1 MLSNAQKNELIGR
14 EQKQKYSNAIEKQSI
29 KSTAVGTN
37 GPGYLAVRNDISV
50 KHLVSS
56 GACAIEFFFVL
67 CLPNFFSLVFAQI
80 FQCRSFGDLTS
91 LNSEEYNSNHFQHVY
106 VSNLMILFRPT
117 LLLLLHAAHF
127 SSPFCAQLINLL
139 LAS

>member
-1 MLSNAQKNELIGR
+1 MSSNAQKNELIGR

-56 GACAIEFFFVL
+56 GACAIEFCCSVFTQ
-67 CLPNFFSLVFAQI
+67 FFSLS
-80 FQCRSFGDLTS
+80 C
-91 LNSEEYNSNHFQHVY
+91 
-106 VSNLMILFRPT
+106 
-117 LLLLLHAAHF
+117 LHKF
-127 SSPFCAQLINLL
+127 SSVE
-139 LAS
+139 ASVI